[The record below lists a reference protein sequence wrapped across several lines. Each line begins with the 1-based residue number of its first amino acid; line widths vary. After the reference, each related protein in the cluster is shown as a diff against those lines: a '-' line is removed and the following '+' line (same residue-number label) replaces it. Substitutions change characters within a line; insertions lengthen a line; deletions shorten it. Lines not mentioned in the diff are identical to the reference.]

1 MSITDNI
8 LATNEYFEIS
18 SPPYLAHTIA
28 SHFKTKRMEINL
40 SQEELARRSGV
51 SLGSLKR
58 FESLHQISLK
68 NLLKLAVVLNSTGE
82 FLSLLQTGI
91 MPAFQ
96 IYKRKRKLLSEKEQ
110 GVSMLKSVEILEV
123 AMNNIDV
130 GKLIIT
136 SEHLCAFEYNTGYLS
151 SGISVSPFYLPLK
164 PGVFIAKRDPFNG
177 LFGVFNDSLPDGW
190 GMLLTD
196 RFLMKNKINPAKLTL
211 LDRLCL
217 VGNAGMGAL
226 TYKPDHAPEG
236 DNDYKDLNQLSSE
249 VQRILNNDFTGSLE
263 ELYQKG
269 GSSGGA
275 RPKVLVS
282 INNEYWII
290 KFRASADPENIGEIE
305 YQYSQVAGKCGLEM
319 PETSLFEENVLTDI
333 TTSAIMFI
341 VPGGCYMPVIVF
353 LHSIML
359 IFSKH
364 VWH

>member
-1 MSITDNI
+1 
-8 LATNEYFEIS
+8 
-18 SPPYLAHTIA
+18 
-28 SHFKTKRMEINL
+28 
-40 SQEELARRSGV
+40 
-51 SLGSLKR
+51 
-58 FESLHQISLK
+58 
-68 NLLKLAVVLNSTGE
+68 
-82 FLSLLQTGI
+82 
-91 MPAFQ
+91 
-96 IYKRKRKLLSEKEQ
+96 
-110 GVSMLKSVEILEV
+110 MLKSVEILEV

-319 PETSLFEENVLTDI
+319 PETSLFEDRFFGVKRFDRYNNFRYHVHSAGGLLYASHRFPSLDYADLLKACMALTLDIEQSYSLFRLMVFNILTHNRDDHVKNFSFILIDRNWKLSPAYDLVLSNGFNGQHTTTVAGNGEPKRKDI
-333 TTSAIMFI
+333 FEVAKA
-341 VPGGCYMPVIVF
+341 GGLDEKKAHM
-353 LHSIML
+353 
-359 IFSKH
+359 IFDEVYEASKEIRH
-364 VWH
+364 YIP